1 MQLNE
6 ILKEFLEKEKI
17 FKFNLEDLKKNQFD
31 NKFNKDLEFKIF
43 KLKNKINE
51 LEGDNLN
58 FYLKSNRL
66 VDSQVE
72 YGLIGL
78 IYKEKVI
85 IIIIN

>member
-43 KLKNKINE
+43 KLKNKIREFCFADKLPKN
-51 LEGDNLN
+51 DFFNS
-58 FYLKSNRL
+58 KT
-66 VDSQVE
+66 
-72 YGLIGL
+72 
-78 IYKEKVI
+78 
-85 IIIIN
+85 